1 MKKASSVL
9 RVVCL
14 FVWLAVLATGVGTYL
29 IHPQALTAENIAEFL
44 FRFQGEIWLVYLA
57 LSVLRGFTLLP
68 STPLVIA
75 GTILYPQQ
83 PFIVLF
89 ISLLGILLSSSM
101 IYFFSDFLGFTDY
114 FDRKQPRLTHKIK
127 FRLEKPTGLIFVFLW
142 AFFPFV
148 PTDAVCYVA
157 GTTKMAFPKFIA
169 AVFFG
174 ELVLCCLYVFF
185 GGYLMT
191 FSG

>member
-1 MKKASSVL
+1 M
-9 RVVCL
+9 
-14 FVWLAVLATGVGTYL
+14 Y
-29 IHPQALTAENIAEFL
+29 PQIFTAENIAGFL
-44 FRFQGEIWLVYLA
+44 LRFEGQIWLIYLT
-57 LSVLRGFTLLP
+57 LSALRGFTLLP

-83 PFIVLF
+83 PFLVLL
-89 ISLLGILLSSSM
+89 ISLTGILLSSSM

-114 FDRKQPRLTHKIK
+114 FERKQPRFTHKIK
-127 FRLEKPTGLIFVFLW
+127 FRLEKPTGLFFVFLW

-174 ELVLCCLYVFF
+174 ELVLCCFYIFF
-185 GGYLMT
+185 GGYLM
-191 FSG
+191 SMSL